1 MVFLLDGEEHP
12 CDGSAPFAVGTGN
25 FTLHDN
31 DFFVSGNRTNSFG
44 FHLNGQ
50 VTDANGERHHV
61 SAAFQGIVSRQGVV
75 RSKAGIVLH

>member
-25 FTLHDN
+25 FTLHHN